1 MIKEFF
7 TVMGFQGS
15 AWLIVTGLVLG
26 AGAYNI
32 SNPSREP
39 YKVDTTRA
47 ITYTGK
53 GQFRCQT
60 GC

>member
-15 AWLIVTGLVLG
+15 AWLIVTGLMLG
-26 AGAYNI
+26 AGAYTI
-32 SNPSREP
+32 SNP
-39 YKVDTTRA
+39 TRDEYQESMYRA
-47 ITYTGK
+47 TTYTGR
-53 GQFRCQT
+53 GQFRCQI